1 METWET
7 FTMSRKEA
15 PRAGVI
21 KAAVAGRISTV
32 QGATATVAVASGT
45 PLIFAGIGELVTE
58 RSGILNLGVEGMM
71 LAGAVMGFA
80 VAVGTHSAWMG
91 VAIAM
96 LAGAVLALGHAVLAV
111 TLRAEQVTAGL
122 APPPFRARPV
132 ALPGETPIRHPH
144 PGALP
149 AGLGARLGVDPLHR
163 PRPL

>member
-1 METWET
+1 MEIWET
-7 FTMSRKEA
+7 FTMSRKEV

-32 QGATATVAVASGT
+32 QGATATVAVTSGT
-45 PLIFAGIGELVTE
+45 SLIFAGLGELVME

-80 VAVGTHSAWMG
+80 VVVGTHSVWLG

-96 LAGAVLALGHAVLAV
+96 LAGVVLALGHAVLVV

-122 APPPFRARPV
+122 ALVLFGV
-132 ALPGETPIRHPH
+132 
-144 PGALP
+144 
-149 AGLGARLGVDPLHR
+149 GLFVF
-163 PRPL
+163 